1 MRDAGRRTG
10 DRGSRC
16 HVARRTVGLST
27 RVALASVQGAT
38 VPAGAAAHP
47 LTTHDSTPP
56 VAPRYRGRFA
66 PSPTGPLHRGSL
78 VTALASWL
86 DARAHDGIW
95 IVRMEDLDE
104 PRCVPGAADD
114 ILDTLSRLGLHSDE
128 PIVWQSRRHALYEHA
143 LADLAARGLV
153 YPCGCTRREIAD
165 SLTRVHARHS
175 TLAYP
180 GTCRDGLHGKTARA
194 WRLRVPDADAA
205 RMHFNDRWMGPQ
217 TQDLAAEVG
226 DFVLKR
232 ADGQWAY
239 QLAVVVDDQ
248 LQDITDIVR
257 GADLLDSTARQIY
270 LQACLGA
277 PTPRYLHVPLVMAD
291 DGEKLSKQNGA
302 APLTLDTPAAILA
315 ALKAAAAHLGLP
327 AALNAIT
334 HHDDFYA
341 AAIQAWR
348 ERFGG

>member
-1 MRDAGRRTG
+1 MAHASAHDATSSASPAADGTTPSART
-10 DRGSRC
+10 S
-16 HVARRTVGLST
+16 A
-27 RVALASVQGAT
+27 AS
-38 VPAGAAAHP
+38 
-47 LTTHDSTPP
+47 
-56 VAPRYRGRFA
+56 YRGRFA

-86 DARAHDGIW
+86 DARAHGGVW

-104 PRCVPGAADD
+104 PRCVPGAADN
-114 ILDTLSRLGLHSDE
+114 ILDTLTRLGLHSDE
-128 PIVWQSRRHALYEHA
+128 PIVWQSHRHALYEQA
-143 LADLAARGLV
+143 LAALTASGLV

-194 WRLRVPDADAA
+194 WRLRVPDGDTA
-205 RMHFNDRWMGPQ
+205 RMHFEDRWMGSQ
-217 TQDLAAEVG
+217 TQDLATEVG

-248 LQDITDIVR
+248 LQGITDIVR

-270 LQACLGA
+270 LQACLDA
-277 PTPRYLHVPLVMAD
+277 PTPRYLHVPLVTAD

-302 APLTLDTPAAILA
+302 APLSLDTPDAILT
-315 ALKAAAAHLGLP
+315 ALKEAASHLGLP
-327 AALNAIT
+327 ATLADIS
-334 HHDDFYA
+334 HRDDFFA
-341 AAIQAWR
+341 AATLAWK
-348 ERFGG
+348 ERHAR

>member
-1 MRDAGRRTG
+1 M
-10 DRGSRC
+10 S
-16 HVARRTVGLST
+16 SP
-27 RVALASVQGAT
+27 S
-38 VPAGAAAHP
+38 
-47 LTTHDSTPP
+47 
-56 VAPRYRGRFA
+56 RYRGRFA

-86 DARAHDGIW
+86 DARAHNGVW

-104 PRCVPGAADD
+104 PRCVPGAAQD
-114 ILDTLSRLGLHSDE
+114 ILDTLHRLGLHSDE
-128 PIVWQSRRHALYEHA
+128 PVVWQSRRHAHYERA
-143 LADLAARGLV
+143 LVSLTARGLV

-194 WRLRVPDADAA
+194 WRLRVPDGDAA
-205 RMHFNDRWMGPQ
+205 LMRFQDRWKGPQ
-217 TQDLAAEVG
+217 TQNLATEVG

-248 LQDITDIVR
+248 LQGITDIVR

-270 LQACLGA
+270 LQTCLDA
-277 PTPRYLHVPLVMAD
+277 PAPRYLHVPLVMAD

-302 APLTLDTPAAILA
+302 APLSLDTPTAVLA
-315 ALKAAAAHLGLP
+315 ALKNAAAHLGLP
-327 AALNAIT
+327 ATLADIA
-334 HHDDFYA
+334 DRDRFYA
-341 AAIQAWR
+341 AATQAWR
-348 ERFGG
+348 ERHGH

>member
-1 MRDAGRRTG
+1 VAQVSAHDAT
-10 DRGSRC
+10 
-16 HVARRTVGLST
+16 
-27 RVALASVQGAT
+27 
-38 VPAGAAAHP
+38 AAADG
-47 LTTHDSTPP
+47 LTSSASAVGPS
-56 VAPRYRGRFA
+56 VAPSSAAGYRGRFA

-86 DARAHDGIW
+86 DARAHGGVW

-114 ILDTLSRLGLHSDE
+114 ILHTLTRLGLHSDE
-128 PIVWQSRRHALYEHA
+128 PVVWQSRRHALYEQA
-143 LADLAARGLV
+143 LAALSAHGLV

-194 WRLRVPDADAA
+194 WRLRVPDGNTA
-205 RMHFNDRWMGPQ
+205 RIQFDDRWMGPQ
-217 TQDLAAEVG
+217 TQDLATEVG

-248 LQDITDIVR
+248 LQGITDIVR

-277 PTPRYLHVPLVMAD
+277 PTPRYLHVPLVMAG

-302 APLTLDTPAAILA
+302 APLSLDTADAVLASLKDAAS
-315 ALKAAAAHLGLP
+315 HLGLP
-327 AALNAIT
+327 AALNDFA
-334 HHDDFYA
+334 HRDDFYA
-341 AAIQAWR
+341 AATLAWR
-348 ERFGG
+348 EHHGS

>member
-1 MRDAGRRTG
+1 M
-10 DRGSRC
+10 
-16 HVARRTVGLST
+16 
-27 RVALASVQGAT
+27 
-38 VPAGAAAHP
+38 AHAF
-47 LTTHDSTPP
+47 THDATPP
-56 VAPRYRGRFA
+56 APAAPRYRGRFA

-86 DARAHDGIW
+86 DARAHDGTW

-104 PRCVPGAADD
+104 PRCVPGAADA
-114 ILDTLSRLGLHSDE
+114 ILATLSRLGLHSDE
-128 PIVWQSRRHALYEHA
+128 PVVWQSQRHAQYEQA
-143 LADLAARGLV
+143 LASLTARGLV

-165 SLTRVHARHS
+165 SLTRAHARHS

-180 GTCRDGLHGKTARA
+180 GTCRHGLHGRTPRA
-194 WRLRVPDADAA
+194 WRLRVPDGEAA
-205 RMHFNDRWMGPQ
+205 RIRFDDRWMGPQ
-217 TQDLAAEVG
+217 TQDLATEVG

-248 LQDITDIVR
+248 AQGMTDIVR

-270 LQACLGA
+270 LQACLDA

-302 APLTLDTPAAILA
+302 APLVLDTPEA
-315 ALKAAAAHLGLP
+315 ALSALKDAATHLGLP
-327 AALNAIT
+327 ASLAHAP
-334 HHDDFYA
+334 HREDFYA
-341 AAIQAWR
+341 AATQAWR
-348 ERFGG
+348 VQHGE

>member
-1 MRDAGRRTG
+1 M
-10 DRGSRC
+10 
-16 HVARRTVGLST
+16 
-27 RVALASVQGAT
+27 ALASTQIAT
-38 VPAGAAAHP
+38 SRADVGP
-47 LTTHDSTPP
+47 STL
-56 VAPRYRGRFA
+56 RYRGRFA

-86 DARAHDGIW
+86 DARAHDGVW

-104 PRCVPGAADD
+104 PRSVPGAADD
-114 ILDTLSRLGLHSDE
+114 ILATLTRLGMHSDE
-128 PIVWQSRRHALYEHA
+128 PVVWQSRRHALYEQA
-143 LADLAARGLV
+143 LASLTARGLV

-194 WRLRVPDADAA
+194 WRLRVPDGDAA
-205 RMHFNDRWMGPQ
+205 RMRFEDRWLGTQ
-217 TQDLAAEVG
+217 IQDLATEVG

-248 LQDITDIVR
+248 LQGITDIVR

-302 APLTLDTPAAILA
+302 APLSLDSDDAVLA
-315 ALKAAAAHLGLP
+315 ALKDAAAHLGLP
-327 AALNAIT
+327 IALASVS
-334 HHDDFYA
+334 HRDDFYA
-341 AAIQAWR
+341 AATQAWR
-348 ERFGG
+348 ELHGR